1 MRSSNAVRGCVGC
14 VALAA
19 AILAA
24 RWGGAEETGEGKAIP
39 VEKLEEL
46 IRRASEARAAP
57 SVLAGVDLARAS
69 RAVLAAVRALRIA
82 RVDVAFEKTGMKDVL
97 ELFQSVSGLPFIMTK
112 KAREACE
119 KDRVQVTLE
128 LKGLSLESVLDILVL
143 QLDGFRFVVRH
154 GAVVL
159 LREEEYRPEKVLV
172 LYDVSD
178 LVRERP
184 DFPAPPLALSPKTP

>member
-1 MRSSNAVRGCVGC
+1 MDSRTVRGYV
-14 VALAA
+14 VLAA
-19 AILAA
+19 TVLAA
-24 RWGGAEETGEGKAIP
+24 RWGSAEETGAGRAIHE
-39 VEKLEEL
+39 EKLEEI
-46 IRRASEARAAP
+46 IRRTTEARAAP

-97 ELFQSVSGLPFIMTK
+97 DLLQSVSGLPFIMTK

-119 KDRVQVTLE
+119 RDRVQVTLE

-159 LREEEYRPEKVLV
+159 LREEEYRPERVLL
-172 LYDVSD
+172 LYNVSD

-184 DFPAPPLALSPKTP
+184 DFPAPPLALPSRAP